1 MGFPEADVPPFTPGR
16 PQGSP
21 SRIHIYS
28 RPYYD
33 HVEGRFTAPT
43 ASAER
48 SEARFNPSA
57 HRRRLVRPTVV
68 QCVAL
73 GIHTNTLHARTP
85 E

>member
-1 MGFPEADVPPFTPGR
+1 MRKQGLAFSCPCKFSLYLVFMLTEAH
-16 PQGSP
+16 
-21 SRIHIYS
+21 IHIYS

-43 ASAER
+43 ADLA
-48 SEARFNPSA
+48 ATGVDLYVLPWYN
-57 HRRRLVRPTVV
+57 
-68 QCVAL
+68 AL